1 MSIKMKRLKRFNLI
15 LVWNVDI
22 VDWKEL
28 IDETVEDVVIVDG
41 INFVGSKVELE
52 IGLGEEYIAC
62 LCLY

>member
-1 MSIKMKRLKRFNLI
+1 MDNV
-15 LVWNVDI
+15 VWE
-22 VDWKEL
+22 EL
-28 IDETVEDVVIVDG
+28 TDETVEDVVIVDG